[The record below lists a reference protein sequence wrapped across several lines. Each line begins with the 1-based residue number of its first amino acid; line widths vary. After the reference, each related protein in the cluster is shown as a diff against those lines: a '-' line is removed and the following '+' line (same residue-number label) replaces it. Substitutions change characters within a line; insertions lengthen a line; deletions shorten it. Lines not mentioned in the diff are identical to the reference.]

1 MQGDNN
7 NPDDD
12 EDGIDLNNKIKD
24 LEKNLE
30 EWLQLR
36 QETVCQLRDNAK
48 EMPGTT
54 CTFQVKA
61 IPVNFLITICN
72 HEIARND

>member
-1 MQGDNN
+1 MILGYFLDF
-7 NPDDD
+7 
-12 EDGIDLNNKIKD
+12 EIVLELLHSRIGIFFMKLFIITAKMKTFLLIR
-24 LEKNLE
+24 L
-30 EWLQLR
+30 
-36 QETVCQLRDNAK
+36 CNAK